1 MACVV
6 VLLVCVA
13 AIGVSCTACVVSH
26 PGQAVGHTLVSIPV
40 GTAPPAVAWDLVFLL
55 ALASFL
61 IVRPR
66 FLSLRRASPAQL
78 QRFLF

>member
-26 PGQAVGHTLVSIPV
+26 PGQTVGHTLVSIPV
-40 GTAPPAVAWDLVFLL
+40 ATAPPAVAWDLIFVL
-55 ALASFL
+55 ALASLL

-66 FLSLRRASPAQL
+66 FLSLGRASPAQL